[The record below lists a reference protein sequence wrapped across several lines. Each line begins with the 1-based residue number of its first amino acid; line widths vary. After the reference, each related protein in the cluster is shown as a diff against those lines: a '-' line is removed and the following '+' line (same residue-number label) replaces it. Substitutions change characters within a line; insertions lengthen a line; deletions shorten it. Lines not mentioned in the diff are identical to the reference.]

1 MSNTIEDESVE
12 LINDIQNLQNIELDL
27 FDTLEKGIANNTLTD
42 ADKTALIDQ
51 INKVSKMRVNLF
63 NTLNGMNQYY
73 QGTVSSTG
81 NVLTNQLN
89 ALQVVENEL
98 NDATTRLNIINDE
111 KNNKQRMVEIN
122 TYYSE
127 RYADHKSI
135 MQVIVMF
142 CIPIIILTVLA
153 NMHILPRIIYAIL
166 LSIILVIA
174 IIVVGI
180 KLIMSVSHDNM
191 NYQEYVWGSKNNPP
205 TNTVDTS
212 DSTGTNPWYTTGL
225 ECVGQQC
232 CQDGFTYVPAPTNM
246 CVANVNLPEGVAPYN
261 PNQAVS
267 VTTGASSSTGT
278 SSFMGDIANS
288 TTNLTSAASGIAT
301 TADNSVASV
310 YNSLS
315 NSFGNF

>member
-12 LINDIQNLQNIELDL
+12 LISDIQNLQNIELDL
-27 FDTLEKGIANNTLTD
+27 FDTLEKGITNNTLTD
-42 ADKTALIDQ
+42 SDKTALIDQ
-51 INKVSKMRVNLF
+51 INKISKMRVNLF

-98 NDATTRLNIINDE
+98 NDATRRLNIINDE

-135 MQVIVMF
+135 MKVIVMF

-166 LSIILVIA
+166 LTIILVIA
-174 IIVVGI
+174 IIVVGF

-212 DSTGTNPWYTTGL
+212 DSTGTNPWYTQGL
-225 ECVGQQC
+225 VCVGQQC
-232 CQDGFTYVPAPTNM
+232 CENGFTYVPSPTNM
-246 CVANVNLPEGVAPYN
+246 CVANVNLPEGVTPYN

-267 VTTGASSSTGT
+267 VTTDASGNSSTSST
-278 SSFMGDIANS
+278 SSFMGNI
-288 TTNLTSAASGIAT
+288 TNAASGIAT

-315 NSFGNF
+315 NTFANF

>member
-1 MSNTIEDESVE
+1 
-12 LINDIQNLQNIELDL
+12 
-27 FDTLEKGIANNTLTD
+27 
-42 ADKTALIDQ
+42 
-51 INKVSKMRVNLF
+51 MRVNLF